1 MASPWDVI
9 EAAALSLGIAAET
22 VRKWRVRGVP
32 GRYRLPI
39 TRLAEKQGRPVDENA
54 FDQPPG
60 PRRGRLHAAAPANPS
75 KSDRMPGRRNPGD
88 STVTPEDSIRAREPR
103 PFTGAEYVESLRDGR
118 EVYIDGERVTD
129 VTAHPAF
136 RNSVRSLARL
146 YDALHDDRTK
156 EVLTSPTDTGSGGY
170 THKYFRVARSRDEL
184 VAQQRAIAC
193 WSRLTYGWMGRTPDY
208 KASLMNTLGANA
220 EYYGQFAANA
230 RRWYR
235 RAQENV
241 LFMNHAI
248 VNPPVDRGRPTS
260 EVKDV
265 YVTIERE
272 TDAGIVVSGAK
283 VVATAAAITHYN
295 FLGQNAAT
303 ATSDPDLAVMFILP
317 MDAPGVKLICRN
329 SYERIANTVGSPYDY
344 PLSSRFDEND
354 AIFILDK
361 VLIPWEDVLVHRDP
375 EKILSFYPRSGFLN
389 GFCFQGCTRFAV
401 KLDFIC
407 GLVAR
412 ALHATGG
419 DEFRGNQAMLGEI
432 VSWRNLFW
440 SLSDC
445 MASNPQPWVGD
456 ALLPNL
462 QAGLSYRV
470 FAPDAYSKI
479 KEIIEKIVASALIY
493 LPSSV
498 KDFANPAI
506 DPYLKRYVRGSN
518 GIGYR
523 ERIKLMKLLWDAI
536 GTEFG
541 GRHELYERNYAG
553 NHEDIRIQ
561 ALTGARRNGTMDR
574 MTDLVDQCMAE
585 YDEHGW
591 TGDTVAQLV
600 GLSRTVLPAV
610 SVAGLDSWAFSPRT

>member
-1 MASPWDVI
+1 MSVEWDFI
-9 EAAALSLGIAAET
+9 EQAAQSLGIAAEA
-22 VRKWRVRGVP
+22 VRKWRLRGVP
-32 GRYRLPI
+32 GKYRLPI
-39 TRLAEKQGRPVDENA
+39 TQLAESQGRQVDPQA

-60 PRRGRLHAAAPANPS
+60 PRRRRRPAERTNRP
-75 KSDRMPGRRNPGD
+75 KSLQALTSRQRGD
-88 STVTPEDSIRAREPR
+88 SKVVPEDSIRARAPR
-103 PFTGAEYVESLRDGR
+103 PFTGAEYIESLHDGR
-118 EVYIDGERVTD
+118 EVYIDGERVAD

-146 YDALHDDRTK
+146 YDALHDPKTK

-170 THKYFRVARSRDEL
+170 THKYFRVARSPDEL
-184 VAQQRAIAC
+184 IAQQRAIAE

-220 EYYGQFAANA
+220 EYYGQFAGNA
-230 RRWYR
+230 RSWYR

-265 YVTIERE
+265 YVTIQRE
-272 TDAGIVVSGAK
+272 TDAGVIVSGAK

-303 ATSDPDLAVMFILP
+303 ATSDPDLAIMFILP

-329 SYERIANTVGSPYDY
+329 SYERIANALGSPYDY

-354 AIFILDK
+354 AIFVLDN
-361 VLIPWEDVLVHRDP
+361 VLIPWENVLVHRDP

-440 SLSDC
+440 SLSNA
-445 MASNPQPWVGD
+445 MATNPQPWVGD

-462 QAGLSYRV
+462 EAGLSYRV

-506 DPYLKRYVRGSN
+506 DPYLERYVRGSN
-518 GIGYR
+518 GIGYK
-523 ERIKLMKLLWDAI
+523 ERIKLMKLLWDAV

-561 ALTGARRNGTMDR
+561 ALTGARRNGTMDQ
-574 MTDLVDQCMAE
+574 MTALVDQCMAE

-591 TGDTVAQLV
+591 TGDTWLNPDVA
-600 GLSRTVLPAV
+600 
-610 SVAGLDSWAFSPRT
+610 

>member
-1 MASPWDVI
+1 MMSDSWRVSAQWDFI
-9 EAAALSLGIAAET
+9 EQAAHSLGIAAEAL
-22 VRKWRVRGVP
+22 RKWRVRGVP

-39 TRLAEKQGRPVDENA
+39 TRLAESQGRRIEA
-54 FDQPPG
+54 ETFDQPPG
-60 PRRGRLHAAAPANPS
+60 PRRQSRPAGRTNRP
-75 KSDRMPGRRNPGD
+75 KSPRTSTDHEQGG
-88 STVTPEDSIRAREPR
+88 STVTPEASIRASEPR
-103 PFTGAEYVESLRDGR
+103 PFTGAEYIDSLHDGR
-118 EVYIDGERVTD
+118 EVYIDSERVAD
-129 VTAHPAF
+129 VTVHPAF
-136 RNSVRSLARL
+136 RNAVRSLARL
-146 YDALHDDRTK
+146 YDALHDPKTR

-170 THKYFRVARSRDEL
+170 THKYFRVARSREEL
-184 VAQQRAIAC
+184 VAQQQAIAE
-193 WSRLTYGWMGRTPDY
+193 WSRLSYGWMGRTPDY

-230 RRWYR
+230 RSWYR

-265 YVTIERE
+265 YVTIQRE

-329 SYERIANTVGSPYDY
+329 SYERIANTLGSPYDY

-354 AIFILDK
+354 AIFVLDN
-361 VLIPWEDVLVHRDP
+361 VLIPWENVLVHRDP

-407 GLVAR
+407 GLVAK

-419 DEFRGNQAMLGEI
+419 DEFRGNQALLGEI

-440 SLSDC
+440 SLSNA
-445 MASNPQPWVGD
+445 MATNPQPWVGD

-462 QAGLSYRV
+462 EAGLSYRV

-479 KEIIEKIVASALIY
+479 KEIIDKIVASALIY

-518 GIGYR
+518 GIGYK
-523 ERIKLMKLLWDAI
+523 ERIKIMKLLWDAV

-574 MTDLVDQCMAE
+574 MTALVDQCMGE

-591 TGDTVAQLV
+591 TGDTWLNS
-600 GLSRTVLPAV
+600 GE
-610 SVAGLDSWAFSPRT
+610 